1 MKISVMPKQTAS
13 ELLMFLADHEEF
25 SSASKLLGEDITS
38 QEISSLLREVSAGLM
53 QEWMKESRDDKFDA
67 KKDTNLSKQTKNI
80 LSYLSPHEEKTL
92 LEAFGLVD
100 KS

>member
-1 MKISVMPKQTAS
+1 MKISVMPKRTAS

-38 QEISSLLREVSAGLM
+38 EEIGSLLREVSAGLM
-53 QEWMKESRDDKFDA
+53 HESLKETEDDKFDV
-67 KKDTNLSKQTKNI
+67 KKDPNLSKQTKNI